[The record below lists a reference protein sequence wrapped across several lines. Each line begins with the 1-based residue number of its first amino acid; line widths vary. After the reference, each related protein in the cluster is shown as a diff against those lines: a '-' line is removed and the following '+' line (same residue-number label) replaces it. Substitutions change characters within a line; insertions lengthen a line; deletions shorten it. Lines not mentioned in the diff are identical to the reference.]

1 MRAGIVGGGAAGL
14 AAAYDLAKEGHEVV
28 VHERA
33 PFLGGQASTF
43 DVGGAQLERG
53 YHHLFKSDTDILELA
68 EEIGLGDRVRWV
80 PSSVGTLAGGRIY
93 DFVTPLDLLR
103 FKPISL
109 VDRVRLGLS
118 TLQTRRI
125 SNWRALE
132 SHTAAE
138 WLRRKA
144 GQGAYEAFW
153 GPMLRGKFGEHF
165 QEVGMAWV
173 WGKVHTRFASRDKG
187 MAREVLGYPVG
198 SFGEIFDRL
207 RVEIEKRGGRIQ
219 TASAVTGILEEGGR
233 ATGLRTEPRPST
245 WESPQALNAPEPEEA
260 GADIGGGSGTVEQFD
275 AIVATTPS
283 YTLLRLAP
291 GLPEE
296 YMARLSGVEYMA
308 AVLIILVLDRP
319 LSRVYWLNVADR
331 SIPFVGVIEQTNLIG
346 PEHYGGKH
354 IVYLSN
360 YLTADDRLYGLSHR
374 ELLDEYASH
383 LRKIN
388 PDFDASW
395 VVNSFYHRVEAA
407 QPVIGVNYSSRIPDH
422 RTPLRGLYLANTTQI
437 YPEDR
442 GTSYSVRIGR
452 RVARM
457 VMEDFG

>member
-14 AAAYDLAKEGHEVV
+14 AAAYDLAKAGHEVV

-80 PSSVGTLAGGRIY
+80 PSTVGTLAEGRIY

-118 TLQTRRI
+118 TLQVRRI
-125 SNWRALE
+125 GDWRGLE
-132 SHTAAE
+132 GETAAE

-144 GQGAYEAFW
+144 GRGAYEAFW

-165 QEVGMAWV
+165 REVGMAWV

-198 SFGEIFDRL
+198 SFSEIFDRL
-207 RVEIEKRGGRIQ
+207 RVEIEAHGGRVQ
-219 TASAVTGILEEGGR
+219 TSSAVTGIVVEDGR
-233 ATGLRTEPRPST
+233 AVGLRTEPRPST

-260 GADIGGGSGTVEQFD
+260 GTDGAGGGAVEEFD
-275 AIVATTPS
+275 AVVATVPS

-291 GLPEE
+291 DLPEG
-296 YMARLSGVEYMA
+296 YAARLAGVEYMA

-360 YLTADDRLYGLSHR
+360 YLTPDDRLYGLSHR
-374 ELLDEYASH
+374 ELLDEYAPH
-383 LRKIN
+383 LRKIS
-388 PDFDASW
+388 PEFEPSW

-407 QPVIGVNYSSRIPDH
+407 QPVVGVNYSSRTPDH

-452 RVARM
+452 RAARM
-457 VMEDFG
+457 VMGDLG

>member
-1 MRAGIVGGGAAGL
+1 ME
-14 AAAYDLAKEGHEVV
+14 D
-28 VHERA
+28 
-33 PFLGGQASTF
+33 
-43 DVGGAQLERG
+43 
-53 YHHLFKSDTDILELA
+53 
-68 EEIGLGDRVRWV
+68 
-80 PSSVGTLAGGRIY
+80 
-93 DFVTPLDLLR
+93 
-103 FKPISL
+103 
-109 VDRVRLGLS
+109 
-118 TLQTRRI
+118 
-125 SNWRALE
+125 
-132 SHTAAE
+132 
-138 WLRRKA
+138 
-144 GQGAYEAFW
+144 
-153 GPMLRGKFGEHF
+153 
-165 QEVGMAWV
+165 
-173 WGKVHTRFASRDKG
+173 
-187 MAREVLGYPVG
+187 
-198 SFGEIFDRL
+198 
-207 RVEIEKRGGRIQ
+207 
-219 TASAVTGILEEGGR
+219 GGR
-233 ATGLRTEPRPST
+233 AAGLRTERRPST
-245 WESPQALNAPEPEEA
+245 WESPQALNAPEPEPEA
-260 GADIGGGSGTVEQFD
+260 DPGVGGGNVEEFD

-283 YTLLRLAP
+283 YTLRRLAP
-291 GLPEE
+291 ALPEG

-374 ELLDEYASH
+374 ELLDEYAPH

-407 QPVIGVNYSSRIPDH
+407 QPVIGVNYSQRIPDH

-457 VMEDFG
+457 AMEDFG